1 MSSKSHGSKT
11 VHVSGRR
18 KSALARATLQKG
30 SGVVRLN
37 GRLLESYTPEM
48 YQLRIREPLILA
60 GDVAKSVNVNIN
72 VYGGGVASQS
82 QASRLAIGKA
92 LAQYDKSLRNIF
104 LEYDRSLLVADVR
117 RKESKKPNTSGKARA
132 KTQKSYR

>member
-1 MSSKSHGSKT
+1 MKHVLKF

-18 KSALARATLQKG
+18 KRAVARATLSKG
-30 SGVVRLN
+30 SGIVRIN
-37 GRLLESYTPEM
+37 GVILDSYTPDI
-48 YQLRIREPLILA
+48 YQLRIREPLIIA
-60 GDVAKSVNVNIN
+60 GDKSKDVDISIN
-72 VYGGGVASQS
+72 VVGGGMASQS
-82 QASRLAIGKA
+82 QAARLSIGKA
-92 LAQYDKSLRNIF
+92 LSQYDSSLKNKF